1 MVYCIG
7 GVVHDQKSYHSAHYL
22 NDHIALNLSQINND
36 FSTFNPS
43 QLTWMTLSNIN
54 NKTGNPIQPIA
65 FSAATSLSSDNGYVF
80 YGGVQYT
87 NNNYSIPD
95 DIFMQYNPKENNW
108 HPLPTL
114 PGDQLFSGAAIVNIG
129 NDVLLKSGG
138 QSIPEKL
145 INNTAALFDYKSSTW
160 SDKILDIT
168 YYQWFSINGHSITL
182 IGSEIYRIGG
192 SQYYGQKQNQFTM
205 SLIYSFS
212 TINMTWVD
220 INTNGIRPSDRKHH
234 TATYLPDKNL
244 ILLYGGSL
252 VLGDN
257 AVDFLEDN
265 YVIYNVTNNTYLRI
279 EDTVYYP
286 FSKKRF
292 GHYATLYNS
301 NYLLLMFGYME
312 NLQSSDTMNV
322 INITDPLKP
331 IWIINTETTI
341 DENNENNGLSK
352 TTLIIIIVITI
363 IIVLVII

>member
-1 MVYCIG
+1 MVGPRASAGCSRIDSMVYCIG
-7 GVVHDQKSYHSAHYL
+7 GAVYDQKSYLNARYL

-43 QLTWMTLSNIN
+43 QLTWITLSNIN
-54 NKTGNPIQPIA
+54 NKTGNLIQPIA

-114 PGDQLFSGAAIVNIG
+114 SGDQLFSGAAIVNIG

-160 SDKILDIT
+160 SDKILDPAS
-168 YYQWFSINGHSITL
+168 SIWVSSPEVLRYSMDGHSMTL
-182 IGSEIYRIGG
+182 VGTNIYRIG
-192 SQYYGQKQNQFTM
+192 SNSYIPITF
-205 SLIYSFS
+205 IYLFS

-220 INTNGIRPSDRKHH
+220 IKANGIRPSDRRYH

-244 ILLYGGSL
+244 ILLYGGF
-252 VLGDN
+252 LG
-257 AVDFLEDN
+257 LE
-265 YVIYNVTNNTYLRI
+265 YNG
-279 EDTVYYP
+279 
-286 FSKKRF
+286 K
-292 GHYATLYNS
+292 
-301 NYLLLMFGYME
+301 
-312 NLQSSDTMNV
+312 
-322 INITDPLKP
+322 
-331 IWIINTETTI
+331 
-341 DENNENNGLSK
+341 
-352 TTLIIIIVITI
+352 
-363 IIVLVII
+363 